1 MIHMLPQNLRKF
13 HQTFTRSAHLI
24 ADLRLICYGFTHLFD
39 FVQDRV
45 HRLFERF
52 HRNTHFFSRGTL
64 LLCTC
69 SEIVR
74 HGRYLVHMLCHV
86 VERCQDCSRLLT
98 HELNRVTMSLA
109 ALEAFSASCF
119 IPPRIW
125 LIFSVDCLLCSA
137 SFLISSATTPNR
149 LRNDRKARPQET
161 SLLQRRWIRAD
172 IDQPH
177 PRRTWLF
184 DLSCAHDTF
193 LSSGSLQCSH
203 LDSKRAQSGAWR
215 KS

>member
-39 FVQDRV
+39 FDQDRV
-45 HRLFERF
+45 HRLFMRF

-69 SEIVR
+69 GEIVR

-98 HELNRVTMSLA
+98 HELNRCNHVLGCVGGFLS
-109 ALEAFSASCF
+109 
-119 IPPRIW
+119 
-125 LIFSVDCLLCSA
+125 
-137 SFLISSATTPNR
+137 LISSATTPNR

-161 SLLQRRWIRAD
+161 SLLQRRRIRAD

-193 LSSGSLQCSH
+193 LSSRSLQCSH
-203 LDSKRAQSGAWR
+203 LDSKQAQSGAWR